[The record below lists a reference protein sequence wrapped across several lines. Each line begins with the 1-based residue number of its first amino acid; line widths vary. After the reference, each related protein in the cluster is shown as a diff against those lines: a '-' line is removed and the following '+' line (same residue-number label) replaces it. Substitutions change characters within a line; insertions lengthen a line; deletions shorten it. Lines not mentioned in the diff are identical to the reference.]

1 VPYPVLIDAIRTIDE
16 IFIRLAEAGAVPV
29 DLDLVLA
36 PLDDVVEEMWT
47 MLESGGLHL
56 VVDGDRLRVEP
67 FEGPPAERL
76 LVAEQH
82 WPLIAARRRV
92 LCGLYEPQG
101 ARVHG

>member
-36 PLDDVVEEMWT
+36 PLDDVVEELWVA
-47 MLESGGLHL
+47 LELGDLRL

-67 FEGPPAERL
+67 LEGPQAERL
-76 LVAEQH
+76 LMACQH
-82 WPLIAARRRV
+82 WPIVAARRQV
-92 LCGLYEPQG
+92 LCGLYDD
-101 ARVHG
+101 R